1 MSATEKLTND
11 IIAYESGSLNEQ
23 ETIEMFQRLVDTGLA
38 WKLQGHY
45 GRAARDLIEGG
56 LVIQKKEV
64 SAPVEIMNNIW
75 KVYSDA
81 TRG

>member
-23 ETIEMFQRLVDTGLA
+23 ETIDMFQRLVDTGLA

-45 GRAARDLIEGG
+45 GRAARALIEGG

-64 SAPVEIMNNIW
+64 SATAEVMNNIW